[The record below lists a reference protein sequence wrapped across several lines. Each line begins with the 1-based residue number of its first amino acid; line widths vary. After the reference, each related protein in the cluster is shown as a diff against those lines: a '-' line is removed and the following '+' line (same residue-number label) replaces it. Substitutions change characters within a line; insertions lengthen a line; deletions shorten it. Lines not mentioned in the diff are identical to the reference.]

1 MKNTNKWKMK
11 FDTFNRNLKGR
22 LLTIILANI
31 PIFWAFGPMMIMD
44 IYLESSPKIENQ
56 GQLEQLLSQE
66 KKRLGIEDKKIKIQF
81 GLEKGFHEDT
91 SYSRQIGPNE
101 YLIAIHQTQK
111 KEIVLRHEVYHV
123 ADGHCDN
130 LKSKDI
136 SKISEGEFI
145 IFKLKRIL
153 KYTFLDEPQA
163 DLYAIFGWRL

>member
-111 KEIVLRHEVYHV
+111 KEIVLRHEVYHI

-130 LKSKDI
+130 GYLENIPKMSKEDI
-136 SKISEGEFI
+136 M
-145 IFKLKRIL
+145 IFKIKESF
-153 KYTFLDEPQA
+153 KYLFLEEPQA
-163 DLYAIFGWRL
+163 DLYASFGWRL